1 MNFAKKIL
9 MGIGSELQGDDGI
22 GTILAIEFKELNKQG
37 WLSLP
42 CETVPEN
49 FAGVVEREKPKLLI
63 IVDAADM
70 NIATGEFRLL
80 QKENLN
86 SAVVGTHGLPLKHLV
101 ERLEKSAEKILFIGV
116 QSGKIRLGESISP
129 EVEIAKKK
137 LLEIISKE
145 TWEKI
150 QSL

>member
-1 MNFAKKIL
+1 MNSTKKIL

-22 GTILAIEFKELNKQG
+22 GTIIAIEFKELNKQG

-49 FAGVVEREKPKLLI
+49 FAGVVEREKPNLLV

-70 NIATGEFRLL
+70 TLATGEFRLL
-80 QKENLN
+80 SKENLN
-86 SAVVGTHGLPLKHLV
+86 SAIVGTHGLPLKHLV
-101 ERLEKSAEKILFIGV
+101 ERLEKSSEKILFIGI
-116 QSGKIRLGESISP
+116 QPGKIKFGESISS
-129 EVEIAKKK
+129 EVETAKKK

-145 TWEKI
+145 SWEEIK
-150 QSL
+150 SL